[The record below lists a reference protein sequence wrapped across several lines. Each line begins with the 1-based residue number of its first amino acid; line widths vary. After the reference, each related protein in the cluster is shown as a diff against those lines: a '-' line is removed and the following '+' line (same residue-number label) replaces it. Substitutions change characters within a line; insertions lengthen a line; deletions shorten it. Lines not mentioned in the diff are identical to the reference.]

1 MKTDSLSDQSPKLS
15 ELRLVVTISDGWLQ
29 NFADEKKLV
38 IPLKEKY
45 HLHQFQFSLF
55 RDELLIKAPI
65 MEKPES
71 IVELLGK
78 PRWDATSQ
86 RLYLD
91 GFTIETKTKNL
102 LIKSAG
108 WVASK
113 LLHEKVDRLL
123 EEKLNDLYRSTMKK
137 IILKDLLIPIRN
149 QSTMNMI
156 VQKINIQSI
165 AFLPGKIEV
174 EVEVSGKLKLDLKN

>member
-1 MKTDSLSDQSPKLS
+1 M
-15 ELRLVVTISDGWLQ
+15 TISDAWLQ

-123 EEKLNDLYRSTMKK
+123 EEKLNDMYRSTLKK
-137 IILKDLLIPIRN
+137 IILKDLLIPVRN

-174 EVEVSGKLKLDLKN
+174 EVEVSGKLKLDLKS